1 MIPGT
6 AIKTGQYTTYIKLNN
21 PSVAEEIP
29 ENIWIGNTK
38 IRLIHKYQA
47 ICPNC
52 KAAGDY
58 N

>member
-21 PSVAEEIP
+21 PSTAEEIP

-38 IRLIHKYQA
+38 IRLIHK
-47 ICPNC
+47 C
-52 KAAGDY
+52 
-58 N
+58 